1 MIVTYVMEFNAKE
14 NHCSRRSMIKQ
25 MWWSSR
31 TIGWIKPKGYFGLR
45 RAPDWHYCSDCAE
58 CKASGWECAYV
69 GLHGWRN
76 GKKPLSFMKLERRG
90 TSFFTK
96 IPKTLKQL
104 RLFKSAACHLA
115 WIWTPLVFF
124 KVESRATKPTCERD
138 WYHPCPRGSSLSS
151 KNKRHKMFVVLR
163 SQFEA

>member
-31 TIGWIKPKGYFGLR
+31 TIGWIKPKGYFGLK

-69 GLHGWRN
+69 GLHG
-76 GKKPLSFMKLERRG
+76 GEMEKAS
-90 TSFFTK
+90 
-96 IPKTLKQL
+96 
-104 RLFKSAACHLA
+104 
-115 WIWTPLVFF
+115 
-124 KVESRATKPTCERD
+124 
-138 WYHPCPRGSSLSS
+138 
-151 KNKRHKMFVVLR
+151 
-163 SQFEA
+163 